1 MKKIDEISM
10 KYYNI
15 FTKYILA
22 IIVIVNI
29 IGTLINVSYIQNT
42 QDYSIGIFV
51 IASLIIRIII
61 PIQLK
66 DKLTLRKK
74 TGYKLVII
82 YLVLDYIYSIIFS
95 LRNIYVNNPI
105 FFDEELN
112 IYIIIAS
119 ILYGIWYIP
128 NLIYFIKRKN
138 IFEDNIEKE

>member
-15 FTKYILA
+15 FTKYILV